1 MNGKKNPMNPN
12 IIDQIPLITL
22 PINEN
27 TMLNVA
33 TSKNMATNTL
43 EKLIASNM
51 SIAPFILK
59 INICSKGRN
68 RTSQLALASFSKI
81 YLFSSLNESA
91 IVRRV
96 DRKDTD
102 RDTITEMTRKTS
114 GTRDIPNKYIS
125 IIITLNTARDIAIK
139 LRYLIDF
146 IPKEKK

>member
-1 MNGKKNPMNPN
+1 MNPN

-81 YLFSSLNESA
+81 YSFSSLNERI
-91 IVRRV
+91 IVRIV
-96 DRKDTD
+96 ERKDSD
-102 RDTITEMTRKTS
+102 IDTIAKITMNRFGIKE
-114 GTRDIPNKYIS
+114 IPNKYAS
-125 IIITLNTARDIAIK
+125 IIIILSAASDIAI
-139 LRYLIDF
+139 
-146 IPKEKK
+146 

>member
-22 PINEN
+22 PTNEN
-27 TMLNVA
+27 TILNVA

-81 YLFSSLNESA
+81 YSFSSLNERI
-91 IVRRV
+91 IVRIV
-96 DRKDTD
+96 ERKDSEI
-102 RDTITEMTRKTS
+102 DTITEITMNRFET
-114 GTRDIPNKYIS
+114 GDIPNKYAN
-125 IIITLNTARDIAIK
+125 IIIILSAASAIAI
-139 LRYLIDF
+139 
-146 IPKEKK
+146 

>member
-1 MNGKKNPMNPN
+1 
-12 IIDQIPLITL
+12 
-22 PINEN
+22 
-27 TMLNVA
+27 
-33 TSKNMATNTL
+33 
-43 EKLIASNM
+43 
-51 SIAPFILK
+51 
-59 INICSKGRN
+59 
-68 RTSQLALASFSKI
+68 
-81 YLFSSLNESA
+81 LFSFLNESA

-146 IPKEKK
+146 ISKEKKKIIGQNNGNGGDYSPPFLNSLRPMCNSPIDTLLVSIIPSIPVCLTKASRASEYTLSFSGSSTWIGPS